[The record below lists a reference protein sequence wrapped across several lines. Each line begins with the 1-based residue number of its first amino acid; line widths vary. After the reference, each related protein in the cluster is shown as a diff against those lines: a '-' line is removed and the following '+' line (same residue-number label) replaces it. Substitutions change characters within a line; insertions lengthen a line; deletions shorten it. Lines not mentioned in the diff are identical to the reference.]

1 MDEIAELYD
10 LFGETAF
17 CNICHEDV
25 KEGERVYCLIQC
37 KHVFHNICIEKWFK
51 EKTICPVCR
60 TTYTLIRSNDSD
72 VTIND
77 IDRLF
82 LTWILIHGVLKKNKN
97 AEIFNMKKTEIK
109 NLFSSIRLNNVKPL
123 YVDLDSRSSLLSMK
137 SYIATRIS
145 KLMYIDKNK
154 VYRQPQVYNW
164 IGRIENVPNINSL
177 WSI

>member
-1 MDEIAELYD
+1 
-10 LFGETAF
+10 
-17 CNICHEDV
+17 
-25 KEGERVYCLIQC
+25 
-37 KHVFHNICIEKWFK
+37 
-51 EKTICPVCR
+51 
-60 TTYTLIRSNDSD
+60 
-72 VTIND
+72 
-77 IDRLF
+77 
-82 LTWILIHGVLKKNKN
+82 
-97 AEIFNMKKTEIK
+97 MKKTEIK